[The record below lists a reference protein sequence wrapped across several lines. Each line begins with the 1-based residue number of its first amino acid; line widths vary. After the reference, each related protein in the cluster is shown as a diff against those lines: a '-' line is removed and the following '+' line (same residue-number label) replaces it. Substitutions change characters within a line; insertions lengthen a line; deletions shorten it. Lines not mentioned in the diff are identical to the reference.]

1 MALSLQEISDRLE
14 LQDLVT
20 QYADI
25 IDRKAFSELKTLFT
39 DDAVIDYE
47 ATGAIDG
54 MCVYCMMYIYKFGL
68 TFVTL
73 PAVFTSKADE
83 QTDSQFLSPYR
94 TYTH

>member
-25 IDRKAFSELKTLFT
+25 IDRKAFSELSSIFI

-47 ATGAIDG
+47 ATW
-54 MCVYCMMYIYKFGL
+54 
-68 TFVTL
+68 
-73 PAVFTSKADE
+73 P
-83 QTDSQFLSPYR
+83 R
-94 TYTH
+94 